1 MAWVSTLHSTTQYKK
16 NRIKL
21 LNRKLEI
28 ENEVAEN
35 EIPNEIKL
43 KLKIMALVLLSKVKY
58 GHKIW
63 VLVLFFIEFRRIKKA
78 PFRNYASIS
87 SMSFGGG
94 F

>member
-1 MAWVSTLHSTTQYKK
+1 MSVNIAFNNTVQK

-43 KLKIMALVLLSKVKY
+43 KLKIMA
-58 GHKIW
+58 W
-63 VLVLFFIEFRRIKKA
+63 VLTLQ
-78 PFRNYASIS
+78 S
-87 SMSFGGG
+87 SN
-94 F
+94 

>member
-1 MAWVSTLHSTTQYKK
+1 MSVNIAFNNTVQK

-43 KLKIMALVLLSKVKY
+43 KLKIMA
-58 GHKIW
+58 W
-63 VLVLFFIEFRRIKKA
+63 VSTLQ
-78 PFRNYASIS
+78 S
-87 SMSFGGG
+87 SN
-94 F
+94 

>member
-1 MAWVSTLHSTTQYKK
+1 MSTLHSTTQYKK

-43 KLKIMALVLLSKVKY
+43 KLKIMA
-58 GHKIW
+58 W
-63 VLVLFFIEFRRIKKA
+63 VLTLQ
-78 PFRNYASIS
+78 S
-87 SMSFGGG
+87 SN
-94 F
+94 

>member
-1 MAWVSTLHSTTQYKK
+1 MGVNIAFNNTVRKK

-43 KLKIMALVLLSKVKY
+43 KLKIIA
-58 GHKIW
+58 W
-63 VLVLFFIEFRRIKKA
+63 VLTLQSSKFEK
-78 PFRNYASIS
+78 IS
-87 SMSFGGG
+87 Y
-94 F
+94 

>member
-1 MAWVSTLHSTTQYKK
+1 MEKKSKMKLKLKQNICMSVNIAFNNTVQK

-43 KLKIMALVLLSKVKY
+43 KLKIMA
-58 GHKIW
+58 W
-63 VLVLFFIEFRRIKKA
+63 VLTLQ
-78 PFRNYASIS
+78 S
-87 SMSFGGG
+87 SN
-94 F
+94 